1 MLNLQGRK
9 QSSTVFFFL
18 NSTEPDGMGHLSV
31 TEAYEE
37 EFPKA

>member
-9 QSSTVFFFL
+9 QNSTVFFF
-18 NSTEPDGMGHLSV
+18 NSSEPDGMGHLSV